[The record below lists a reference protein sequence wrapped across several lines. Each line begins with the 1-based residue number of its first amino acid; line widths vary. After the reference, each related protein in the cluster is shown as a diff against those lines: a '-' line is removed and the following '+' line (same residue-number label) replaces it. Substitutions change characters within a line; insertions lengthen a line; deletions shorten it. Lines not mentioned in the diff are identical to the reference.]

1 MDTVSVTE
9 EYRDRLNGF
18 IRAQVGEGRQ
28 VFVVCP
34 MVEESEALDPAV
46 KSATEHAETLRRTFP
61 ELTVGCVHGKMKPK
75 EKDAA
80 MDAFVRGETDIL
92 VSTTVVE
99 VGVDVPNASLMIVEN
114 AERFG
119 LSQLHQLRGRVGRG
133 VHKSWCVLMAHD
145 PTEEAKQR
153 LRVLVKTSDGF
164 AVAEEDLK
172 LRGPGDFFGSRQHGL
187 PEMHIAEL
195 TGSMDTLKEAQ
206 EAAKSVIEMDPE
218 LIDPELT
225 PLREHI
231 ARLFELNENTWN

>member
-1 MDTVSVTE
+1 M
-9 EYRDRLNGF
+9 
-18 IRAQVGEGRQ
+18 A
-28 VFVVCP
+28 
-34 MVEESEALDPAV
+34 
-46 KSATEHAETLRRTFP
+46 
-61 ELTVGCVHGKMKPK
+61 
-75 EKDAA
+75 
-80 MDAFVRGETDIL
+80 AFVSGETDIL

-133 VHKSWCVLMAHD
+133 VHKSWCVLMAQN

-153 LRVLVKTSDGF
+153 LRVLVRTNDGF

-206 EAAKSVIEMDPE
+206 EAAKALIARDPT
-218 LIDPELT
+218 LSGSDLA

-231 ARLFELNENTWN
+231 QRLYQQNETTWN